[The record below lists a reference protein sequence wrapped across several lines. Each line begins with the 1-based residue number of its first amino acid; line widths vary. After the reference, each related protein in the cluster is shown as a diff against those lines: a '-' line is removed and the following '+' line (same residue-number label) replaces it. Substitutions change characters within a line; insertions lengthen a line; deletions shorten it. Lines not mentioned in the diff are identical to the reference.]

1 MIEDDEKPEVAES
14 VPEAKPRFTPLV
26 IVSALL
32 GFLLCLGSV
41 GAYVSYAK
49 SRGLSA
55 EIVAAREEIKKKN
68 AALADMQTQVEA
80 LSRQIGSLKEYSVAR
95 SRGNGGSKAALDV
108 APPAVQSEVPASAP
122 AKPEKL
128 KDPVPEKPVRSARAG
143 ESPAPVLEKKP
154 KPEAQD
160 CDLVGKSPEAQA
172 ETLKRCVSVMDGIAE
187 TPRAGAGG
195 GRKR

>member
-1 MIEDDEKPEVAES
+1 MIKDDEEPEAAES

-41 GAYVSYAK
+41 GAYFSYAK

-95 SRGNGGSKAALDV
+95 SRGNGGGKAVQDV
-108 APPAVQSEVPASAP
+108 VPPAVQPEVPASAP
-122 AKPEKL
+122 AKQEKP
-128 KDPVPEKPVRSARAG
+128 KDAVPEKVVRSARVS
-143 ESPAPVLEKKP
+143 ESPAPVQEKKP
-154 KPEAQD
+154 KPDVQD

-172 ETLKRCVSVMDGIAE
+172 ETLKRCVTAMDGIAE